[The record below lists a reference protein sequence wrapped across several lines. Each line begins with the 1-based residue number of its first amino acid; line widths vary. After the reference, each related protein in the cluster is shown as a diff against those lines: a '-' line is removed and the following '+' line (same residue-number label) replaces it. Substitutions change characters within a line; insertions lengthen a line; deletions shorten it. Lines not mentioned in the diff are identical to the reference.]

1 MPGKTKTDAE
11 RAKLDE
17 QASGDTTEDNY
28 QLPEGVSTAITRGE
42 KEWDTCAPELI
53 VREAGGLVTDG
64 DGRPLAYNQADVDRP
79 RGIVA
84 SNGVSHQALLAAVA
98 PLL

>member
-42 KEWDTCAPELI
+42 KDLPET
-53 VREAGGLVTDG
+53 EEPEEQ
-64 DGRPLAYNQADVDRP
+64 PLPTPEEQMS
-79 RGIVA
+79 GIETPTPGNYA
-84 SNGVSHQALLAAVA
+84 Q
-98 PLL
+98 PLPTEEPEKEEG